1 MREKR
6 AAVAGDTGWVVVVR
20 LAKGGFLL
28 SEWGMVES
36 ERDPLA
42 VEKSTTQMM
51 SCFALI

>member
-1 MREKR
+1 M
-6 AAVAGDTGWVVVVR
+6 AGDTGWVVVVR
-20 LAKGGFLL
+20 LAKGGVLLL
-28 SEWGMVES
+28 SEWGTVES

>member
-1 MREKR
+1 M
-6 AAVAGDTGWVVVVR
+6 AGDTGWVVVVR
-20 LAKGGFLL
+20 LAKGGVLL